1 MRVVFMGTPEFAV
14 PTLKVLLEDENIE
27 VVGVFTQPDKPKGR
41 GKKLAMPPVK
51 ELALENNLEVFQ
63 PEKIKTSESVALL
76 KELNP
81 ELIIVVAFGQILSK
95 EILDIPKYG
104 CINVHASIL
113 PAYRGAAP
121 INWAIIKGE
130 KTSGVTTMFMDV
142 GLDTGDMIYKEY
154 VEISEEDN
162 SSTLHDKLSSAGYT
176 VLKKTIDNLKKGDL
190 PREKQIEEESS
201 YAPIMDKSLG
211 KVNWKNSAEDIYNLV
226 RGVIPWPGA
235 HTTINDDVMKIWG
248 VKKSSKKTDK
258 APGMIID
265 VTQEGIYVA
274 TNDGVVVIDEIQM
287 PNKKRMPVKEYLKG
301 NKIELGIVLGE

>member
-14 PTLKVLLEDENIE
+14 PTLNVLLEDENIE

-113 PAYRGAAP
+113 PSYRGAAP

>member
-81 ELIIVVAFGQILSK
+81 ELIVVVAFGQILSK

-190 PREKQIEEESS
+190 PREKQIEESS

>member
-14 PTLKVLLEDENIE
+14 PTLNVLLEDENIE

>member
-81 ELIIVVAFGQILSK
+81 ELIVVVAFGQILSK

-162 SSTLHDKLSSAGYT
+162 SSTLHDKLSSAGYA

>member
-63 PEKIKTSESVALL
+63 PEKIKTSDSVALL

-130 KTSGVTTMFMDV
+130 KTSGVTTMFMDI

-258 APGMIID
+258 SPGMIID

>member
-81 ELIIVVAFGQILSK
+81 ELIVVVAFGQILSK

>member
-113 PAYRGAAP
+113 PSYRGAAP

>member
-81 ELIIVVAFGQILSK
+81 ELIVVVAFGQILSK

-274 TNDGVVVIDEIQM
+274 TKDGVVVIDEIQM

>member
-63 PEKIKTSESVALL
+63 PEKIKTSESIAIL

-81 ELIIVVAFGQILSK
+81 ELIVVVAFGQILSK

>member
-63 PEKIKTSESVALL
+63 PEKIKTSDSVALL

-130 KTSGVTTMFMDV
+130 KTSGVTTMFMDI

-154 VEISEEDN
+154 DEISEEDN

-258 APGMIID
+258 SPGMIID

>member
-63 PEKIKTSESVALL
+63 PEKIKTSDSVALL

-130 KTSGVTTMFMDV
+130 KTSGVTTMFMDI

>member
-63 PEKIKTSESVALL
+63 PEKIKTSESVAIL

-81 ELIIVVAFGQILSK
+81 ELIVVVAFGQILSK

-274 TNDGVVVIDEIQM
+274 TKDGVVVIDEIQM

>member
-81 ELIIVVAFGQILSK
+81 ELIVVVAFGQILSK

-130 KTSGVTTMFMDV
+130 KNSGVTTMFMDV

-274 TNDGVVVIDEIQM
+274 TKDGVVVIDEIQM

>member
-14 PTLKVLLEDENIE
+14 PTLNVLLEDENIK

-113 PAYRGAAP
+113 PSYRGAAP

>member
-63 PEKIKTSESVALL
+63 PEKIKTSESVAIL

-81 ELIIVVAFGQILSK
+81 ELIVVVAFGQILSK

-130 KTSGVTTMFMDV
+130 KNSGVTTMFMDV

>member
-14 PTLKVLLEDENIE
+14 PTLNVLLEDENIE

-176 VLKKTIDNLKKGDL
+176 VLKKTIDNLKQGDL

>member
-63 PEKIKTSESVALL
+63 PEKIKTSESVAIL

-81 ELIIVVAFGQILSK
+81 ELIVVVAFGQILSK

>member
-27 VVGVFTQPDKPKGR
+27 VVGVFTQQDKPKGR

-63 PEKIKTSESVALL
+63 PEKIKTSDSVALL

-130 KTSGVTTMFMDV
+130 KTSGVTTMFMDI